1 MPLHFQIAKSEPHF
15 IQAVGRAGG
24 TLPNPLYPNPK
35 MTTIGRAPDNA
46 IVINNPHTS
55 QYHCTIERIDGEH
68 FLHDHS
74 RNGSWLNGV
83 LMASS

>member
-1 MPLHFQIAKSEPHF
+1 M
-15 IQAVGRAGG
+15 QADTREQAPVVRITMVTPSG
-24 TLPNPLYPNPK
+24 TQVVNYTLRETK